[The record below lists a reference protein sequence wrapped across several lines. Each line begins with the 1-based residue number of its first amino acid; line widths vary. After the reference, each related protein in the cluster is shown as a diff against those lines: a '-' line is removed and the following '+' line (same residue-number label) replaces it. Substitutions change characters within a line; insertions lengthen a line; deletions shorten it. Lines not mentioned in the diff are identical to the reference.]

1 MNDTPTSKTLHE
13 NLEEI
18 ILTAEV
24 GTKLNSEPKLAKE
37 LGVSRATLREAMR
50 TFETRGF
57 LRRQQ
62 GVGTFVTR
70 PSHVI
75 ESGLEVLESIERMAE
90 RIGLQ
95 VSMGKIDVKSCTAE
109 FAAAQKLNL
118 DAGAEVFCVSRVIL
132 AENRPVAY
140 LVDIVPS
147 HYLSNEDIGDNFNG
161 SVLDLFLE
169 RRNPLL
175 GDSRCE
181 IAAIAAPP
189 EVSRA
194 LNIQRGDSLMKF
206 EALLYDNVGNPG
218 CIGRMLIES
227 TNSAGNLFRLYTSGL
242 CGRIRKLGKRETFK
256 SQALSDKRSLAKRQR
271 YIR

>member
-1 MNDTPTSKTLHE
+1 MVDTPTSKTLHE
-13 NLEEI
+13 NLAEI
-18 ILTAEV
+18 IHSAEV

-95 VSMGKIDVKSCTAE
+95 VSMGKIEVKSCAADL
-109 FAAAQKLNL
+109 AAAQKLKL
-118 DAGAEVFCVSRVIL
+118 DPRAEVFFVSRVIM
-132 AENRPVAY
+132 AEQRPVAY

-147 HYLSNEDIGDNFNG
+147 NYLNYEDVGDNFNG

-169 RRNPLL
+169 RGEPLL
-175 GDSRCE
+175 GNSRCE
-181 IAAIAAPP
+181 IAAIAAPT

-206 EALLYDNVGNPG
+206 EALLYDKDGHPVDYSFSYFLPGYFKFHVVRSVG
-218 CIGRMLIES
+218 
-227 TNSAGNLFRLYTSGL
+227 
-242 CGRIRKLGKRETFK
+242 
-256 SQALSDKRSLAKRQR
+256 
-271 YIR
+271 

>member
-1 MNDTPTSKTLHE
+1 MVDTPTSKTLHE

-18 ILTAEV
+18 ILSAET
-24 GTKLNSEPKLAKE
+24 GTKLISEPKLAKE

-95 VSMGKIDVKSCTAE
+95 VSMGKIDVNSCAAE
-109 FAAAQKLNL
+109 YAAAQKLKL
-118 DAGAEVFCVSRVIL
+118 DAGAKVFCVSRVIM
-132 AENRPVAY
+132 AEQRPVAY

-147 HYLSNEDIGDNFNG
+147 CYLNYEDVGDNFNG
-161 SVLDLFLE
+161 SVLDFFLE
-169 RRNPLL
+169 RGDPLL
-175 GDSRCE
+175 GSSRCE
-181 IAAIAAPP
+181 IAAIAASP

-206 EALLYDNVGNPG
+206 EALLYDNVGNPVDYSFSYFLPG
-218 CIGRMLIES
+218 
-227 TNSAGNLFRLYTSGL
+227 Y
-242 CGRIRKLGKRETFK
+242 FK
-256 SQALSDKRSLAKRQR
+256 FHVVRSVG
-271 YIR
+271 